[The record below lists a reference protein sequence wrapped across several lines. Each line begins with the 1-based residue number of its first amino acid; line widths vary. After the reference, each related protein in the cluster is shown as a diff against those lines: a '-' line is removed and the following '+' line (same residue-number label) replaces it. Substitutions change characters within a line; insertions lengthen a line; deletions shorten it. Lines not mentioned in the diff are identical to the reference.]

1 MLSRIYTVLL
11 TGLLICITIA
21 LPAFSQ
27 AEESDGW
34 EMALTLI
41 AREMGYSAD
50 ELEKNNLVYSDGVW
64 AFSVTIIDHPLDE
77 DGLIVG
83 QMDARGKKI
92 SLSGPSPISL
102 EQQLVNDLK
111 YCFNRDDCYLL
122 LANVCSKWNER
133 LLGAD
138 EEMLK
143 GIWEKYLSVLER
155 GATTPPENMLSYNSV
170 YASVWKHLASA
181 EGWTEDMADMF
192 RLTISAYYVL
202 DSSPVYFFYFERHSY
217 FEAAYSTDKA
227 MNKYL
232 SALNNAFSDIG
243 QKPPLR
249 IGVLIHAQTG
259 ELVEPPMLDYA
270 PSQFHYL
277 DFFIRTEEA
286 VSSIRGGE

>member
-1 MLSRIYTVLL
+1 MFRRIYAVLL
-11 TGLLICITIA
+11 AGLIICIS
-21 LPAFSQ
+21 LPVVSQ
-27 AEESDGW
+27 AEESDAW
-34 EMALTLI
+34 TMALALVEQ
-41 AREMGYSAD
+41 EMGYSAD
-50 ELEKNNLVYSDGVW
+50 ELEKNNLVYSDGAW

-83 QMDARGKKI
+83 EMDARGKKI
-92 SLSGPSPISL
+92 SLSGPSHISL

-133 LLGAD
+133 LANAD
-138 EEMLK
+138 DETLD
-143 GIWEKYLSVLER
+143 GIWEKYLSVLKR
-155 GATTPPENMLSYNSV
+155 GATTPTDDMLSYDTV
-170 YASVWKHLASA
+170 YASVWKHLAI
-181 EGWTEDMADMF
+181 EQGWTEEMADMF

-202 DSSPVYFFYFERHSY
+202 DNSPVYFFYFERHSY

-232 SALNNAFSDIG
+232 NALNSAFSDIG

-249 IGVLIHAQTG
+249 IGVLIHAKTG
-259 ELVEPPMLDYA
+259 ELVERPMLDYT

-277 DFFIRTEEA
+277 DFFIRTDEA
-286 VSSIRGGE
+286 VRSITGGE

>member
-1 MLSRIYTVLL
+1 MLNRIYAVLL
-11 TGLLICITIA
+11 AGLLIFIA
-21 LPAFSQ
+21 LPAVSQ

-34 EMALTLI
+34 TMALVLVEQ
-41 AREMGYSAD
+41 EMGYSAD

-122 LANVCSKWNER
+122 LANVCSKWNKR
-133 LLGAD
+133 LADAD
-138 EEMLK
+138 EAILE
-143 GIWEKYLSVLER
+143 GIWDKYLSVLGR
-155 GATTPPENMLSYNSV
+155 GATIPPDDMLSYDAAF
-170 YASVWKHLASA
+170 ASVWKHLAEA
-181 EGWTEDMADMF
+181 EGWTEEMADMF

-202 DSSPVYFFYFERHSY
+202 DNSPVYFFYFERHSY

-227 MNKYL
+227 MNQYL
-232 SALNNAFSDIG
+232 NALNSAFSDIG

-259 ELVEPPMLDYA
+259 ELMEQPMLDYA
-270 PSQFHYL
+270 PTQFYYL